1 MMRQFLRYG
10 IFALA
15 VAAAAP
21 AAAQNFRVIGAWR
34 CIAATPT
41 APIVFDLVF
50 NADGYYSGAYS
61 GPNEFR
67 AYSEGPYRLTGTLL
81 GITYGVW
88 ETSPNPTPNPGGE
101 TYSVQF
107 RGGEAMTLIPT
118 RCPPGSECR
127 FACERHR

>member
-1 MMRQFLRYG
+1 MMRSFARWSFL
-10 IFALA
+10 ALA

-21 AAAQNFRVIGAWR
+21 AHAQNYRVIGAWR
-34 CIAATPT
+34 CQAAE
-41 APIVFDLVF
+41 IVYDVVF
-50 NADGYYSGAYS
+50 NADGYYSGTYTA
-61 GPNEFR
+61 PNGFR

-81 GITYGVW
+81 GITFEVW
-88 ETSPNPTPNPGGE
+88 EAQPPAGNPGGE

-118 RCPPGSECR
+118 RCPPGTECR